1 MCHVYSPSTCFG
13 ETFLMRKRHGGTTY
27 RKSFVLSFTQ
37 PREFSVAS
45 LAVANQHNTYASTTT
60 HAIFWYIESGCIR
73 TRKYCQEVVHIVE
86 AQVFLLTLTI
96 VQLQPLHIHRPFR
109 DYMTNVYTDHDGHV
123 YHVDTIPV
131 VHLVVQSWVTMLSCC
146 CNGRLSMLFTTFWGL
161 SQYDLSITK
170 HTSYGQPEAAARPN
184 GSN

>member
-27 RKSFVLSFTQ
+27 CKSFVVSFTQ

-45 LAVANQHNTYASTTT
+45 LAVANQHNTYASAGWPISKATTT
-60 HAIFWYIESGCIR
+60 HAIFWYIESG
-73 TRKYCQEVVHIVE
+73 
-86 AQVFLLTLTI
+86 I

-123 YHVDTIPV
+123 YYVDTIPV